1 MTQSPSSDAAASAG
15 ISPATGIDRRQI
27 IGGAIALSALVGL
40 PLHAWHKA
48 HDGEPGGAAS
58 ESEKLLLARLSD
70 LVIPTTDTPGA
81 VAVGVPAFVELALL
95 HGLDETAPPVS
106 GLVRMANYR
115 GGLPVLEEVARDL
128 NRKAQGGFLG
138 LKPDRQHEL
147 LAAYDAE
154 AFAGEKPDHP
164 WKKLKALI
172 LTGYYTSEV
181 GASRELQYE
190 LVPGRWD
197 PDLPLPPNN
206 RSWSSDWTAVDFG

>member
-1 MTQSPSSDAAASAG
+1 MAQSPSTDAATAAT
-15 ISPATGIDRRQI
+15 SPAAGVDRRQI
-27 IGGAIALSALVGL
+27 IGSAAVLTMLVGL
-40 PLHAWHKA
+40 PVYAWQQVRDRA
-48 HDGEPGGAAS
+48 EGGAS

-81 VAVGVPAFVELALL
+81 VAVGVPAFLELALL

-106 GLVRMANYR
+106 GTVRMANYR
-115 GGLPVLEEVARDL
+115 GGFPMLEQVARDL
-128 NRKAQGGFLG
+128 NRKASGSFLS
-138 LKPDRQHEL
+138 LKPDRQHDV
-147 LAAYDAE
+147 LAAYDAD
-154 AFAGEKPDHP
+154 AFAGEKPDHS

-190 LVPGRWD
+190 LVPGRWE

>member
-1 MTQSPSSDAAASAG
+1 MAESQTGDAARA
-15 ISPATGIDRRQI
+15 ATGAVDRRQVV
-27 IGGAIALSALVGL
+27 GGAAILGVLVGL
-40 PLHAWHKA
+40 PLYAWQQVR
-48 HDGEPGGAAS
+48 DGADGGAS
-58 ESEKLLLARLSD
+58 DSEKLLLARLSD

-106 GLVRMANYR
+106 GTVRMAGYR
-115 GGLPVLEEVARDL
+115 GGFSVLEQVARDL
-128 NRKAQGGFLG
+128 NRQAAGDFLS
-138 LKPDRQHEL
+138 LRPDRQHAV
-147 LAAYDAE
+147 LAAYDAD
-154 AFAGEKPDHP
+154 AFGGERQDHP

-190 LVPGRWD
+190 LVPGRWE

>member
-1 MTQSPSSDAAASAG
+1 MAESQIGDAATAAAS
-15 ISPATGIDRRQI
+15 PVDRRQVV
-27 IGGAIALSALVGL
+27 GGAAILGVLVGL
-40 PLHAWHKA
+40 PLYAWQQVRVGA
-48 HDGEPGGAAS
+48 EGGAS
-58 ESEKLLLARLSD
+58 DSEKLLLARLSD

-106 GLVRMANYR
+106 GPVRMAGYR
-115 GGLPVLEEVARDL
+115 GGFPVLEQVARDL
-128 NRKAQGGFLG
+128 NREGAGDFLS
-138 LKPDRQHEL
+138 LRHDRQHAV
-147 LAAYDAE
+147 LAAYDAD
-154 AFAGEKPDHP
+154 AFGGERQDHP

-190 LVPGRWD
+190 LVPGRWE

>member
-1 MTQSPSSDAAASAG
+1 MAERQGRDGTSIADAG
-15 ISPATGIDRRQI
+15 WEPGMDRRQI
-27 IGGAIALSALVGL
+27 IGGAAVLGVLVGL
-40 PLHAWHKA
+40 PLYAWQQA
-48 HDGEPGGAAS
+48 GDTEQGGAS
-58 ESEKLLLARLSD
+58 ESEKLLLARLAD
-70 LVIPTTDTPGA
+70 LVIPATDTPGA
-81 VAVGVPAFVELALL
+81 VAVGVPAFVELALS

-106 GLVRMANYR
+106 GPVRMAGYR
-115 GGLPVLEEVARDL
+115 GGFPVLEQVARDL
-128 NRKAQGGFLG
+128 NREAAGNFLSLDAERQQGV
-138 LKPDRQHEL
+138 

-154 AFAGEKPDHP
+154 AFGGDRQDHP

-197 PDLPLPPNN
+197 PDLPLAPNN

>member
-1 MTQSPSSDAAASAG
+1 MGESKRPAASGNPLTDVA
-15 ISPATGIDRRQI
+15 ADRRQLL
-27 IGGAIALSALVGL
+27 GGAALLAALVGG
-40 PLHAWHKA
+40 PLYAWNKVRE
-48 HDGEPGGAAS
+48 GEESGASA
-58 ESEKLLLARLSD
+58 SEKLLVVRLSD

-95 HGLDETAPPVS
+95 HGLDETAPPLS
-106 GLVRMANYR
+106 GPVRMAGYR
-115 GGLPVLEEVARDL
+115 GGFPVLEQVSRDL
-128 NRKAQGGFLG
+128 NRDASGDFLS
-138 LKPDRQHEL
+138 LKPDRQHSV
-147 LAAYDAE
+147 LAAYDAA
-154 AFAGEKPDHP
+154 AFGGDRQDHP

-197 PDLPLPPNN
+197 PNLPLAANN